1 MSSKARRSRR
11 SSSDEPSRWQ
21 RLTERTQHA
30 ICVGVL
36 LLVSVGFF
44 APMHFSSGKL
54 IGGDTVNARAMSKSV
69 KHYRAETGKQ
79 ALWRTNA
86 FSGMPALMGPYR
98 NQVPQIDDLP
108 RLLRQG
114 VWPTSHF
121 IFLLIGTYGLVFF
134 LTRNKGAGLLSAVG
148 YGLTTYLPIVL
159 AAGHNTKFVAFAFA
173 PWMAW
178 AFIWALRRPRL
189 LSSLAFAVA
198 LAANLRAGHVQITYY
213 LTFLLGLWWLVEAV
227 GAVRHR
233 QQDGR
238 LASFGKATGWLALG
252 SVLGVLMVAQPYLI
266 QSQYKQYSIR
276 GGATSTGSG
285 DGLESDY
292 AMRWSQGPGELLTLA
307 VADAYGGS
315 SNPVQT
321 ESGAQISRYW
331 GPKPFTEGPHYVG
344 GVVLFLALLAV
355 WKARH
360 RNVVRAFGLG
370 ALLMTLFA
378 LGRHFAFLNDL
389 MFAYFPLFDAFRAP
403 ETWMGMVAF
412 ALAVLAGIGAD
423 YAFRRGANRTKDRER
438 SRAVYV
444 SAGVVAGLV
453 ALLLLGRGVLLDFE
467 KEGERQQ
474 VRSRAQQQVQARVAQ
489 QPKLSMNS
497 PRVQRAVDQYV
508 SRYMEQA
515 QTARRDAFTSD
526 AWRTLLFLG
535 LAGGVLWL
543 YRRETIP
550 RWGAAAALILLV
562 AVDLGGVGR
571 RHINE
576 DALTDAPDAEA
587 QIQQYGAD
595 EFLLEKRRQA
605 GGKGHFRVADFTGGN
620 PMTTARTAYF
630 HESIG
635 GYHGAK
641 LQRYQDFIDH
651 VFRDAQAGEINENAL
666 DLMSARYVISQR
678 RLPGTR
684 VVYQG
689 KGRGAPSVLKNPDA
703 LPRAFF
709 VGQTEVARSPE
720 ATWKR
725 LRSDRF
731 DPRHTAL
738 LPAPIEGFE
747 TTPIDS
753 ASTTS
758 VTLKEYGPRKIAWQ
772 VQTDAPRLFVASE
785 TYYPAG
791 WNAYLDGERVDIH
804 RVDYLLRGVAVPEGT
819 HRLVMRFEPVRHRAG
834 LWISGVSTAGVYGL
848 ALVLVG
854 RAAWRRRER
863 WTDEASSSDDE
874 EEADGGGE

>member
-1 MSSKARRSRR
+1 MARTSRNKR
-11 SSSDEPSRWQ
+11 RASGEDAPSRWQ
-21 RLTERTQHA
+21 RLSPVAQHA
-30 ICVGVL
+30 VCVGLL
-36 LLVSVGFF
+36 LLVSLTFF
-44 APMHFSSGKL
+44 APMHFSDGQL
-54 IGGDTVNARAMSKSV
+54 IGGDTVNWRATNDTPIE
-69 KHYRAETGKQ
+69 YYEETGRQ
-79 ALWRTNA
+79 PLWNPSA
-86 FSGMPALMGPYR
+86 FGGMPTYLGFYKD
-98 NQVPQIDDLP
+98 QVPQIDDLP
-108 RLLRQG
+108 RLLRKV

-134 LTRNKGAGLLSAVG
+134 LTRNKGAGLLAAVG
-148 YGLTTYLPIVL
+148 YGLTTYLPIIL
-159 AAGHNTKFVAFAFA
+159 TAGHNTKFIALAFA

-178 AFIWALRRPRL
+178 AFAWALRRPRL

-213 LTFLLGLWWLVEAV
+213 LTFLLGLWWIVEAV

-252 SVLGVLMVAQPYLI
+252 SVLGVMMVAQPYLV
-266 QSQYKQYSIR
+266 QAEYKAYSIR
-276 GGATSTGSG
+276 GDATSEGGS

-307 VADAYGGS
+307 VAGAYGGS
-315 SNPVQT
+315 ST
-321 ESGAQISRYW
+321 EGTYW

-355 WKARH
+355 WKRRE
-360 RNVVRAFGLG
+360 RNVVKAFGLG
-370 ALLMTLFA
+370 ALLMTFFA
-378 LGRHFAFLNDL
+378 LGRHFRLLNDA

-403 ETWMGMVAF
+403 ETWMSMVAF
-412 ALAVLAGIGAD
+412 ALAVLAGLGAD
-423 YAFRRGANRTKDRER
+423 YAFRRGANRTKDTER
-438 SRAVYV
+438 SRAVYY
-444 SAGVVAGLV
+444 SAGAVAALV
-453 ALLLLGRGVLLDFE
+453 ALLYVGGDVFFDFE
-467 KEGERQQ
+467 KEGERQRIRRQ
-474 VRSRAQQQVQARVAQ
+474 VQQQMRARVSQ
-489 QPKLSMNS
+489 QPNLSMRS
-497 PRVQRAVDQYV
+497 PRVQRAVDQNV
-508 SRYMEQA
+508 SRYMERVQPE
-515 QTARRDAFTSD
+515 RRDALTGD
-526 AWRTLLFLG
+526 ALRTLLFLA
-535 LAGGVLWL
+535 LALGALAL

-550 RWGAAAALILLV
+550 YWGAAAALVVLV
-562 AVDLGGVGR
+562 GADLGGVGR

-576 DALTDAPDAEA
+576 DALTEAPDAEA
-587 QIQQYGAD
+587 QIQRYGAD

-605 GGKGHFRVADFTGGN
+605 GGRGHFRVADFSGGN
-620 PMTTARTAYF
+620 PMNTARTSYF

-651 VFRDAQAGEINENAL
+651 VFRKPQGGVSENAL
-666 DLMSARYVISQR
+666 DLMNTRYIISQR

-689 KGRGAPSVLKNPDA
+689 QQAQGRRQRRAPNVLKNPDA

-709 VGQTEVARSPE
+709 VGQTEVVESPE

-731 DPRHTAL
+731 NPRRTAL

-758 VTLKEYGPRKIAWQ
+758 VTLEEYGPREIAWQ

-804 RVDYLLRGVAVPEGT
+804 RVDYLLRGVAVPEGS

-848 ALVLVG
+848 VLVLVG

-874 EEADGGGE
+874 EETDGGGE